1 VNRSLRL
8 YIASVSLTF
17 WGGLLLAY
25 LTGNVHAV
33 SHPRAVAPLFGIA
46 VAAEALVVYRR
57 KETGKD
63 TFSFS
68 ATAHIAIAILFGP
81 VVAAIVAATA
91 VVVVDGLRMV
101 ERDVIL
107 MNSSLFG
114 LSAWLSGWA
123 FVLAGGTVG
132 RLAVEDALPL
142 VVLIGVRVLVNEVVL
157 SGAVAL
163 SRQQHFATVLRDGLR
178 GSLGASL
185 GEGSRFS
192 VALPAGAHRRRA
204 S

>member
-1 VNRSLRL
+1 MNRSLRL

-68 ATAHIAIAILFGP
+68 ATARGCETAWTLP
-81 VVAAIVAATA
+81 VRYA
-91 VVVVDGLRMV
+91 
-101 ERDVIL
+101 
-107 MNSSLFG
+107 SS
-114 LSAWLSGWA
+114 SPPQK
-123 FVLAGGTVG
+123 V
-132 RLAVEDALPL
+132 RLTEAM
-142 VVLIGVRVLVNEVVL
+142 
-157 SGAVAL
+157 
-163 SRQQHFATVLRDGLR
+163 
-178 GSLGASL
+178 
-185 GEGSRFS
+185 
-192 VALPAGAHRRRA
+192 
-204 S
+204 